1 MIFVTKLRDM
11 LESELDHY
19 EYNTDIETMKKSET
33 RSQKRRKKVLLSV
46 SSFVLIIIV
55 VSAVL
60 ILPSYKTNE
69 EKAKNKNGHSF
80 FIVASAL
87 DTETNK
93 PLVKLTNSN
102 FLPKKDIILMQIRF
116 ACTYYVHG
124 DSELEGIYEIG
135 DKRLNEIFARDDL
148 TINKSFSGMG
158 NDAIWIEGEDI
169 KKVEYTAQ
177 NGMMYNWAD
186 NNQDK
191 TITLEGKTIYSKDKK
206 VSWLPPNELI
216 TWMEN
221 ENTTNKPVDF
231 STAPQDT
238 ITITATYSDGN
249 TATRKLKLYFNQYG
263 YLVTETEDG
272 TKYNDCELDGYKKWK
287 SNVTYNE
294 NGEEVAWDYN
304 GRAKD

>member
-1 MIFVTKLRDM
+1 MSRLKNM

-19 EYNTDIETMKKSET
+19 EFNTDIEALKSSEARHKK
-33 RSQKRRKKVLLSV
+33 RLKKVLLSV
-46 SSFVLIIIV
+46 SSLVLVIIV

-60 ILPSYKTNE
+60 ILPGHKTNE
-69 EKAKNKNGHSF
+69 EKVNKNNSHSF

-87 DTETNK
+87 DTETNE
-93 PLVKLTNSN
+93 PIVQLTNSKAI
-102 FLPKKDIILMQIRF
+102 PKKDIIIMQMRF

-124 DSELEGIYEIG
+124 DSKLEGSYEMG
-135 DKRLNEIFARDDL
+135 DKRLNEVFARDDL
-148 TINKSFSGMG
+148 TINKTFSGMG

-169 KKVEYTAQ
+169 KKVEYTSQ

-186 NNQDK
+186 KIQDK
-191 TITLEGKTIYSKDKK
+191 TVTLEEKTIYSDDKK

-216 TWMEN
+216 TWMKN
-221 ENTTNKPVDF
+221 ENITNKPVDF
-231 STAPQDT
+231 SIAPQDT
-238 ITITATYSDGN
+238 ITITATYSDGS

-272 TKYNDCELDGYKKWK
+272 TKYNDCELNGYKKWK

-304 GRAKD
+304 GRANDE

>member
-1 MIFVTKLRDM
+1 MSKLKNM

-19 EYNTDIETMKKSET
+19 EFNTDIEAMKRSET
-33 RSQKRRKKVLLSV
+33 RRQRRRKKVLLSV
-46 SSFVLIIIV
+46 SSFVFIIIV

-60 ILPSYKTNE
+60 IIPNS
-69 EKAKNKNGHSF
+69 KNKEETAINNNSHSF

-93 PLVKLTNSN
+93 PLVKLTNSK
-102 FLPKKDIILMQIRF
+102 FLPQKDIILMQIRF

-124 DSELEGIYEIG
+124 DSELEGSYEMG

-158 NDAIWIEGEDI
+158 NDAIWIEGENI

-186 NNQDK
+186 KIQDK
-191 TITLEGKTIYSKDKK
+191 TITLEGETIYSDDKE

-272 TKYNDCELDGYKKWK
+272 KRYNDCELNGYKKWK